1 MDYIFHLQPQNQ
13 SLPLAADWRK
23 LVFSEIQREL
33 PSAVRAAFKVAG
45 GREGGREGGG
55 EGGRGSKRGQ
65 GAGTLE
71 VCSAAASWQWAPGFT
86 LLHPLSFPAH
96 LPYRQVFD
104 SDDNKFIDPAEF
116 KKTLQSLGFTGEG
129 RPALTG
135 KAPAPQSH
143 RFLPPPSVC
152 PSRPPTPFLP
162 LPPPD
167 EEIEFLFSTTD
178 KDSNQMIDFK
188 EV

>member
-1 MDYIFHLQPQNQ
+1 
-13 SLPLAADWRK
+13 
-23 LVFSEIQREL
+23 
-33 PSAVRAAFKVAG
+33 
-45 GREGGREGGG
+45 
-55 EGGRGSKRGQ
+55 RGSKRGQ

-86 LLHPLSFPAH
+86 LLHPLSFPAP

-129 RPALTG
+129 RPALT
-135 KAPAPQSH
+135 
-143 RFLPPPSVC
+143 
-152 PSRPPTPFLP
+152 
-162 LPPPD
+162 D

-188 EV
+188 EFVDRFWELDLYQKEDGNFVPYLPRKDEEPPTLEAGASPFAPYPRRDDDYLFFGKSTPLDNVRTMKVGPPSACDTSFLPGTPEGAI